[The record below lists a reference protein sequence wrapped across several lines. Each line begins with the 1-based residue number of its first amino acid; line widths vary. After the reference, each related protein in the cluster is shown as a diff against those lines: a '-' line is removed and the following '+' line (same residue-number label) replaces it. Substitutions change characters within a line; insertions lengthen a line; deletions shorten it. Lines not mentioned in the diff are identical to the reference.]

1 MSFLDKL
8 GIGVGSTQGVQRE
21 DTGPIHLT
29 TSRTRTP
36 SGASPQASSP
46 HAPDQ
51 LEYNRLSNGLKEL
64 LWNLDGLERGAL
76 LDLGPAWQTTLSFF
90 IARGFRVSS
99 EDILRAW
106 KTFLAEEEAR
116 LRKDFAAG
124 ETLEMTPSARAAR
137 FLKESLQYPRSKLSE
152 RKFAIPAQ
160 LLRCRAPLGPLG
172 LSRASFGEADCGE
185 PHGITAARR
194 RGFRD
199 VSQQEAGRVPA
210 LPCCGREYPANGSD
224 PGFVPGAEGLSEQG
238 NPGSL
243 RPLSDGE
250 ILCRS
255 RSTARDPFHQVT
267 RLPPLG
273 ARELV
278 GSLIF
283 LLRPA
288 ISGSTRKT

>member
-1 MSFLDKL
+1 TPIFNHLQT
-8 GIGVGSTQGVQRE
+8 STSNRYA
-21 DTGPIHLT
+21 
-29 TSRTRTP
+29 P
-36 SGASPQASSP
+36 SI
-46 HAPDQ
+46 
-51 LEYNRLSNGLKEL
+51 LILIL
-64 LWNLDGLERGAL
+64 
-76 LDLGPAWQTTLSFF
+76 LSFF
-90 IARGFRVSS
+90 L
-99 EDILRAW
+99 ILR
-106 KTFLAEEEAR
+106 R
-116 LRKDFAAG
+116 PPIS
-124 ETLEMTPSARAAR
+124 TLFPYTTL
-137 FLKESLQYPRSKLSE
+137 FRS
-152 RKFAIPAQ
+152 
-160 LLRCRAPLGPLG
+160 PLG